1 MQNKT
6 KIDGITS
13 LIDDLKKVYEDA
25 RNGEL
30 KLKDARDIANVAAKL
45 IKASS
50 VKLDY
55 NKYKNSNEEID
66 FLK

>member
-1 MQNKT
+1 MQNRT
-6 KIDGITS
+6 KIDGISS
-13 LIDDLKKVYEDA
+13 LIDDLKKVYEEA
-25 RNGEL
+25 RNGDL
-30 KLKDARDIANVAAKL
+30 KLKDARDIANVAGKL